1 MKNPSIVFVQLG
13 KSKAKHLISNIEL
26 VHYMFPETSINCV
39 VSKESRVVK
48 NIPPYVNISTY
59 EPSLEINEAFN
70 LKSIDL
76 KFRNGFWRYSLER
89 LIAVESLHAKNKDQS
104 YLHVESDVLL
114 LPHFPWHK
122 FSELNHVYWLPVNP
136 VNDIASL
143 VYFPKYES
151 TKEFTKDLLDYVNNS
166 IQPTDM
172 KGLLH
177 LRHKFP
183 DKYKIL
189 PISHTSLPKLSKVE
203 VDTSLENKV
212 DFGGLFDALNIGMW
226 LTGID
231 PRNAYGFLEL
241 FATKKIVIDDS
252 FIDPSNYT
260 IKFSKENGLYF
271 ESGNEKISIYNL
283 HIHSKSLRIF
293 SENWSKEIADLTLLS
308 YKDKIQREFYPKI
321 LSRLFLDNIK
331 NGTFLEF
338 LYNSP
343 LMFHV
348 RRFKNFLNR
357 RSRNKG

>member
-1 MKNPSIVFVQLG
+1 MKSLSIVFVQLG
-13 KSKAKHLISNIEL
+13 KSKPKHLISNIEL
-26 VHYMFPETSINCV
+26 VHFMFPETSINCV
-39 VSKESRVVK
+39 VSKESRVIK
-48 NIPPYVNISTY
+48 SMPPYVNISTY
-59 EPSLEINEAFN
+59 EPSSEINEAFN

-89 LIAVESLHAKNKDQS
+89 LIAVESLHAKNRNQS

-122 FSELNHVYWLPVNP
+122 FSELKHVCWLPVNP
-136 VNDIASL
+136 INDIASL
-143 VYFPKYES
+143 LYFPNYES
-151 TKEFTKDLLDYVNNS
+151 TKEFKKDLLDYLRNS

-183 DKYKIL
+183 DKYKTL
-189 PISHTSLPKLSKVE
+189 PISHTSLPKLNTVE
-203 VDTSLENKV
+203 VDTSLEGEV

-231 PRNAYGFLEL
+231 PRNTYGFLEL
-241 FATKKIVIDDS
+241 FATKKIVIDNS

-271 ESGNEKISIYNL
+271 ENGNEKISIYNL

-293 SENWSKEIADLTLLS
+293 SKNWSKEIADLTLLS
-308 YKDKIQREFYPKI
+308 HKNKIQREFYPKI

-343 LMFHV
+343 MMFHV
-348 RRFKNFLNR
+348 RRFKIFLNR
-357 RSRNKG
+357 PSRK

>member
-13 KSKAKHLISNIEL
+13 KSKPKHLISNIEL
-26 VHYMFPETSINCV
+26 VHYMFPQTAINCV
-39 VSKESRVVK
+39 VSKESRIIK
-48 NIPPYVNISTY
+48 NLPPYVNISTY
-59 EPSLEINEAFN
+59 EPSSEINEAFN

-89 LIAVESLHAKNKDQS
+89 LIAIESLHAKNRNQA

-114 LPHFPWHK
+114 LPHFPWNK
-122 FSELNHVYWLPVNP
+122 FSELKHVCWLPVNP
-136 VNDIASL
+136 INDIASL

-151 TKEFTKDLLDYVNNS
+151 TMEFKMDLLNYVHNS
-166 IQPTDM
+166 TQPTDM

-183 DKYKIL
+183 DKYKTL
-189 PISHTSLPKLSKVE
+189 PISHASLPKLNTVE
-203 VDTSLENKV
+203 VDTSIDSKV

-231 PRNAYGFLEL
+231 PRNTYGFLEL
-241 FATKKIVIDDS
+241 FATKKIVIDNS
-252 FIDPSNYT
+252 YIDPSVYT

-271 ESGNEKISIYNL
+271 ENGNEKISIYNL
-283 HIHSKSLRIF
+283 HIHSKSPRLF
-293 SENWSKEIADLTLLS
+293 SKNWSKEITDLTLLS
-308 YKDKIQREFYPKI
+308 HKNKIQRDFYPKI
-321 LSRLFLDNIK
+321 LARLFLDNIK

-343 LMFHV
+343 TMFHL
-348 RRFKNFLNR
+348 RRFKTYLNR
-357 RSRNKG
+357 PQ